1 MTDDK
6 AAQIKKDI
14 EHLHGFGYAQQL
26 FRDMGGF
33 SNFAIS
39 FSIISILTG
48 AVILYGHG
56 LNNGGP
62 GMNGIGWPLVTT
74 FTLFVAAAMAEL
86 ASAIPT
92 AGALYHWASVIGG
105 PRWGWFT
112 AWWNFIGQFTITAG
126 IDYSC
131 ATFIAGLLGLDASFG
146 SRDVLVVYAVVLIT
160 HGILNHFGIRI
171 VARLNDF
178 SAVYHMA
185 VVGILAVALAFFT
198 RHGPVSQVFDLTTEF
213 NATNP
218 LWYAFLLGLL
228 QAQWTYTGYD
238 ASAHVTE
245 ETVNPR
251 VRAPWGVFSSVA
263 LSGFFGYVMLFFVT
277 WSVRNFAQVA
287 GADVPYI
294 AAIEQALGA
303 GFGRTMLWAVTIAQ
317 WFCGLSSVT
326 SNSRLIF
333 AFARD
338 GGMPGS
344 RVFGQISTKWRTPA
358 NALWL
363 AVIIAFLAGVYSK
376 TFPVIVSISTIGLYV
391 SYVIPVFL
399 RLRARLQGRWTREH
413 DGPWSLGS
421 WSTPVAVVAL
431 IWVGIISVLFV
442 LPADST
448 TWAENLRLDTLGLL
462 GSLQVLATFFWALVA
477 LSLYWFLYMRSRFKG
492 PQAMGTEE
500 ELMRIEEKLES
511 ESVWREAGMATSRA
525 RIDPPPSSPSAD

>member
-1 MTDDK
+1 VPDEKGT
-6 AAQIKKDI
+6 QIRRDI

-74 FTLFVAAAMAEL
+74 FTLFVAASMAEL

-92 AGALYHWASVIGG
+92 AGALYHWSSVIGG
-105 PRWGWFT
+105 KRWGWFT

-131 ATFIAGLLGLDASFG
+131 AIFAAGLLGLNASFG
-146 SRDVLVVYAVVLIT
+146 SRDVLIVYAVILFT
-160 HGILNHFGIRI
+160 HGLLNHFGIRI

-185 VVGILAVALAFFT
+185 VVGILAFALAFFT
-198 RHGPVSQVFDLTTEF
+198 RHAPVSQVFDLTTQF
-213 NATNP
+213 NPTNP

-238 ASAHVTE
+238 ASAHITE

-263 LSGFFGYVMLFFVT
+263 VSGFFGYVMLFFVT
-277 WSVRNFAQVA
+277 WSMKNVAAAA

-294 AAIEQALGA
+294 TAIEQALGA
-303 GFGRTMLWAVTIAQ
+303 NVGRAMLWAVTIAQ

-338 GGMPGS
+338 GGMPAS
-344 RVFGQISTKWRTPA
+344 TFFGQISRKWRTPA

-363 AVIIAFLAGVYSK
+363 AVVVAFLAGVYSK
-376 TFPVIVSISTIGLYV
+376 TFPVVVSISTIGLYV
-391 SYVIPVFL
+391 SYEIPVFL
-399 RLRARLQGRWTREH
+399 RLRARRQGRWTSDH
-413 DGPWSLGS
+413 DGPWNLGT
-421 WSTPVAVVAL
+421 WSTAVAVVA
-431 IWVGIISVLFV
+431 IVWVLIISVLFV

-448 TWAENLRLDTLGLL
+448 TWRENLRLDTLGLL
-462 GSLQVLATFFWALVA
+462 GSLQVLATFFWAFVILT
-477 LSLYWFLYMRSRFKG
+477 LYWVLYMRHRFQG
-492 PQAMGTEE
+492 PRAMGTEE
-500 ELMRIEEKLES
+500 DLLRMEEEIER
-511 ESVWREAGMATSRA
+511 ESVWREAGVTVVPEMSQEPRPGPAGV
-525 RIDPPPSSPSAD
+525 